1 MLAKLST
8 TIIGSSRIFSLEQ
21 RIHNAISIVI
31 GGLSFPMLILL
42 AFLNLR
48 LLHILSILF
57 CGFANLT
64 FYYLSRFKR
73 KTFAFVPLLV
83 LLVTLSIIWLYG
95 YGLNGFVHLFL
106 LGLAVP
112 TAILLRGA
120 QRTAGLLLIVAT
132 VIALTFYDITHAAQ
146 FLVFETP
153 SQKYV
158 DFGVNFVMLFIILS
172 LVTTTV
178 LNSLDEERSKSDGLL
193 LNILPAQIAFELK
206 EYGASKPKRYD
217 SVTVVFSD
225 FVGFSRTCQN
235 LSAEEILQELDV
247 CFSAF
252 DNITERYNLH
262 RLKTIGDSYMLVGGM
277 PAENIDHPASC
288 TNAALEMAEFVH
300 TRKAQFESRAQAYWD
315 IRIGVH
321 TGPVVA
327 GVIGKQKFAYDIW
340 GETVNM
346 ASRMESHSLPGRVN
360 ISQATYDQVRDKFKF
375 ELRGL
380 QEIKKLDSVQMYFA
394 NKLT

>member
-1 MLAKLST
+1 MLAKLLT
-8 TIIGSSRIFSLEQ
+8 NIIGSSRVFSLEQ
-21 RIHNAISIVI
+21 RIHNTISIVI
-31 GGLSFPMLILL
+31 GVLSFPMLILL
-42 AFLNLR
+42 TFLDLR

-57 CGFANLT
+57 CGFVNLA
-64 FYYLSRFKR
+64 FYYLSRFR
-73 KTFAFVPLLV
+73 RRTFALVPLLV
-83 LLVTLSIIWLYG
+83 LLITLSIIWIYG

-112 TAILLRGA
+112 TAILLRGI
-120 QRTAGLLLIVAT
+120 QRTLGLLLIVAT
-132 VIALTFYDITHAAQ
+132 VLSLTLYDINHSDQ
-146 FLVFETP
+146 FLVFDTP

-158 DFGVNFVMLFIILS
+158 DFGVNFVMLFVILS

-206 EYGASKPKRYD
+206 EYGSSKPKRYD

-252 DNITERYNLH
+252 DNVTERYSLH

-277 PAENIDHPASC
+277 PAENANHPASC
-288 TNAALEMAEFVH
+288 THAALEMAEFVH
-300 TRKAQFESRAQAYWD
+300 ARKAHFDSLAKPYWD
-315 IRIGVH
+315 IRVGVH

-360 ISQATYDQVRDKFKF
+360 ISHATYEQVRDKFNCEF
-375 ELRGL
+375 RGV

-394 NKLT
+394 NKLA